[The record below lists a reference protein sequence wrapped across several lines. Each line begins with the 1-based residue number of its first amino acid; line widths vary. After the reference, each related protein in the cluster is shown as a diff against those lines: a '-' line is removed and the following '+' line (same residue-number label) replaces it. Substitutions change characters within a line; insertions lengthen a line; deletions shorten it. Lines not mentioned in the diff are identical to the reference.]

1 MIHEAL
7 ARLTQ
12 QQRTKLNKLQD
23 KRSMLRV
30 FMTTL
35 GLLPAVA
42 FYYFWCLTAINA
54 WLNPVKDIWLAYLP
68 LHIGLG
74 GLVTALLIFAA
85 YFSERAQKSNKI
97 GLFACAFFG
106 CSLIVIAVPKGYN
119 VGLLILLGLS
129 MVYYWLTPWRTIQ
142 VKWQP
147 VHKQTAIVSTMA
159 FQLME
164 KVTDLPYPSIR
175 EAFVPLLEELLS
187 IAKNPPV
194 SDKNI
199 PEFSQFC
206 ADLSLHFA
214 PLLGALT
221 YRAKSLG
228 NDTPALMNFIKAYPP
243 FPKSERIRYNWV
255 AFYQHIASQ
264 NSAPDE
270 RIQKL
275 WLKSA
280 LIVAD
285 NKANTTAVTLFDVE
299 LMLLPLLLKDTD
311 NHCYEISLLLQRL
324 MQRLAETDAK
334 LNVIQQNS
342 WLRVLEMLGQQQSSQ
357 SELINTF
364 IQLHRQFHH
373 HTNSFTEDTF
383 DYSSQ
388 RRDSLNRAIATLHS
402 TQTSHT
408 GATLDSLF
416 ESIMAEVLKCSAK
429 VLLKFMQS
437 TSSKA
442 IGALLLQVPDDVK
455 AAFYEKHLQT
465 FDIDAREF
473 FAPIFS
479 KQIAFT
485 QDEKQVIAEYLI
497 RMLSACQRLVTLY
510 ERQVKEMKATNYLNE
525 KNRYE
530 TDLEDRLNH
539 AVLQRV
545 DKVDEA
551 IKPILLE
558 FKKDI
563 ESQQIDFGEFMPHL
577 GRKFGALIYS
587 IEQSFP
593 DETYRWF
600 LEHAG
605 NTDIAPN
612 DADVNDKT
620 NFLMLAMHYNMAF
633 HWNMRK
639 QDHLASFNIL
649 VNLLNL
655 LIFRYPINREAC
667 EATLVSCMQLI
678 SLKTFDSES
687 LERFFDSLGSL
698 PEILYPQLTFEQQD
712 NLMDVIKRGAAA
724 FDLMKVNQLNDNQQ
738 KILNDYLLA

>member
-1 MIHEAL
+1 MF
-7 ARLTQ
+7 
-12 QQRTKLNKLQD
+12 
-23 KRSMLRV
+23 RV
-30 FMTTL
+30 LMTTL
-35 GLLPAVA
+35 SLLPAVA
-42 FYYFWCLTAINA
+42 FYYFWCLIAVNA

-68 LHIGLG
+68 LHIGLV
-74 GLVTALLIFAA
+74 GLLTALLIFLGC
-85 YFSERAQKSNKI
+85 FSERAQKSNKI
-97 GLFACAFFG
+97 GLLGGAFLG
-106 CSLIVIAVPKGYN
+106 CGLIVVAVPNGFSF
-119 VGLLILLGLS
+119 VSLILLGFGAI
-129 MVYYWLTPWRTIQ
+129 YYWLTPWQSLR

-147 VHKQTAIVSTMA
+147 LNNQTEIVTAMA

-164 KVTDLPYPSIR
+164 KITDLPFPSIR
-175 EAFVPLLEELLS
+175 EALIPLLDELLTIS
-187 IAKNPPV
+187 KNPPV
-194 SDKNI
+194 SGKNI

-206 ADLSLHFA
+206 ADLSLHLA

-228 NDTPALMNFIKAYPP
+228 NDESALMTFIKTYPP
-243 FPKSERIRYNWV
+243 FTESDRIRYNRV
-255 AFYQHIASQ
+255 SFYCNIASQ
-264 NSAPDE
+264 DSTTDE
-270 RIQKL
+270 RIQIL

-280 LIVAD
+280 LILAD
-285 NKANTTAVTLFDVE
+285 NKPNTSADTLFDVE
-299 LMLLPLLLKDTD
+299 LMILPLLLKDTD

-334 LNVIQQNS
+334 LNVVQQIS
-342 WLRVLEMLGQQQSSQ
+342 WLRVLEILDQQQASQ
-357 SELINTF
+357 PELINTF
-364 IQLHRQFHH
+364 IQLDRQLPHHRA
-373 HTNSFTEDTF
+373 SFAEDTF
-383 DYSSQ
+383 GYSSQ
-388 RRDSLNRAIATLHS
+388 RKDGLNRAIADLVNSQSSDTDS
-402 TQTSHT
+402 
-408 GATLDSLF
+408 TLDVLF
-416 ESIMAEVLKCSAK
+416 EGLMDEVLKCSGK
-429 VLLKFMQS
+429 VLQEFMRS
-437 TSSKA
+437 SSSKA
-442 IGALLLQVPDDVK
+442 LGALLLQVSDD
-455 AAFYEKHLQT
+455 AREAFYEKHLQT

-510 ERQVKEMKATNYLNE
+510 ERQVKEMKATNYLKE
-525 KNRYE
+525 ENRYE

-539 AVLQRV
+539 AVFQRV

-605 NTDIAPN
+605 NTDIALTDTKDN
-612 DADVNDKT
+612 GQV
-620 NFLMLAMHYNMAF
+620 NFLMLAIHYNMAF

-738 KILNDYLLA
+738 KILNDYLA